1 MISSRTRLSPLLR
14 SLAAVMLLVWVTAFM
29 ACSTKCFCADSDSEH
44 AEQASATNNH
54 SPGSDKD
61 CDHEDCDHD
70 DSFCT
75 SLHSLTPVSTTTVLD
90 KPDFGLAFTLDFLST
105 AQLVTAA
112 QTETSVSRQQ
122 PDRQFVFTPEVS
134 LGAASRSLAP
144 PVLL

>member
-1 MISSRTRLSPLLR
+1 MTSSRTRLSPLLR
-14 SLAAVMLLVWVTAFM
+14 SFAAVMLLVWVAAFM

-44 AEQASATNNH
+44 AEQASAANNH

-61 CDHEDCDHD
+61 CNHD

-75 SLHSLTPVSTTTVLD
+75 SLHSLTPVSTAAVLD

-105 AQLVTAA
+105 AQLVTVA
-112 QTETSVSRQQ
+112 QTETSVSREP

-134 LGAASRSLAP
+134 LGAAFRSLAP